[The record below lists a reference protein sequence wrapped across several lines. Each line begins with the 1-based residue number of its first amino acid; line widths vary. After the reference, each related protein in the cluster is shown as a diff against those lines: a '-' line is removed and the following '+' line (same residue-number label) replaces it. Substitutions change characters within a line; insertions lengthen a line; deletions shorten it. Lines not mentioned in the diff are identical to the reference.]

1 MSRASF
7 FAVLFCLGCY
17 ASREATPDAL
27 HPDAGVDFDADVD
40 ADSARDAD
48 VDTGR
53 YVPPPDP
60 VIEDPPPPPTGE
72 PLRAVEVVLTDSHA
86 CALDDAGRV
95 WCWGMF
101 PPAEIRRSPRTYPTP
116 VPVQIG
122 PLPAL
127 TTIGLIG
134 GTVCGIDRASQTWCW
149 GFAEFRSR
157 GATYDMRP
165 LPEPELSPADALP
178 SVCAVSAGRL
188 RCHPFSI
195 VAPEELGDLEGVT
208 DFVEYTIGDGGG
220 CVLSTVGVRCAGD
233 EVSGLAGDGD
243 RNDGAPLFPA
253 RVVDLGYLDSRA
265 FCALDVE
272 GELRCWGPLRPQQ
285 LGLEATS
292 PPCFEGALVN
302 CADVPTGPLPVPR
315 LQALSRG
322 QALCGLTTDHEV
334 WCWLGPDDACEDV
347 RTCLEGPTRIEIE
360 PVATLS
366 ASDSGVCAVT
376 RSGGIRCFA
385 LANTI
390 LRGDGSP
397 EQRVEDRGTQ
407 PTSWV
412 SGFVQD

>member
-60 VIEDPPPPPTGE
+60 VIEDPPPAPTGE
-72 PLRAVEVVLTDSHA
+72 PLRAVEVVLTDTYA

-149 GFAEFRSR
+149 GFAEFRSP

-165 LPEPELSPADALP
+165 LAGAGLSPADALP

-195 VAPEELGDLEGVT
+195 VAPEELGDLEGA

-220 CVLSTVGVRCAGD
+220 CVLSTVGVRCAGGRGSAALQGMGT
-233 EVSGLAGDGD
+233 ETTARRSSQRVSSISGTSTRGPSV
-243 RNDGAPLFPA
+243 RWT
-253 RVVDLGYLDSRA
+253 SRA
-265 FCALDVE
+265 NFGV
-272 GELRCWGPLRPQQ
+272 
-285 LGLEATS
+285 
-292 PPCFEGALVN
+292 GA
-302 CADVPTGPLPVPR
+302 
-315 LQALSRG
+315 
-322 QALCGLTTDHEV
+322 
-334 WCWLGPDDACEDV
+334 
-347 RTCLEGPTRIEIE
+347 
-360 PVATLS
+360 
-366 ASDSGVCAVT
+366 
-376 RSGGIRCFA
+376 RSGRS
-385 LANTI
+385 NS
-390 LRGDGSP
+390 GSRP
-397 EQRVEDRGTQ
+397 RPRHA
-407 PTSWV
+407 SKAR
-412 SGFVQD
+412 S